1 MIPMFFSGASTYQV
15 WIQRHCYP
23 EDFALCYHPGG
34 ARRERGRKKNI
45 GCGGFKQPLGRMRVD
60 GGRWWLMMVDGGWWW
75 LMCELSLG
83 DVWTNM
89 LTLTNERWLMSK
101 LVFVVRPCTLHV
113 LMTPVHQSFWDAV
126 KLANRKWCREVVA
139 SFGSSSEP
147 WWCWRV
153 PHNSESRMWHVEVS

>member
-1 MIPMFFSGASTYQV
+1 MIPMFFRGLQPTKYGSNATVTPKILRSVT
-15 WIQRHCYP
+15 IQ
-23 EDFALCYHPGG
+23 EELVVTAAG
-34 ARRERGRKKNI
+34 KKKI

-75 LMCELSLG
+75 LMYELSLG